1 MNSVRYMT
9 PALKC
14 RWWPSRE
21 EALADA
27 LAAGQA
33 YVRAH
38 EMRLF
43 EFTRVEER
51 PLPAPAGF
59 AAQAAV
65 SRQPEAG

>member
-1 MNSVRYMT
+1 MDSFRYVT
-9 PALKC
+9 PALKG

-33 YVRAH
+33 YVRGH

-43 EFTRVEER
+43 EFTQVEER
-51 PLPAPAGF
+51 PVPAPAGLRT
-59 AAQAAV
+59 AGAV